1 MIATQT
7 KQHQV
12 GSELNSDMTDVI
24 HEWVPMCLSI
34 QIRQFKRLDNPSQRR
49 RSYNQVKNK
58 QNCRVSSNHKIGK
71 KTYNVPPFESFSM
84 EKLILLIS
92 CQNDQHIEAIIFCK
106 LDHFWAALWT
116 KKIFPSQNRD
126 FENGVIV
133 KISKS

>member
-24 HEWVPMCLSI
+24 HEQVPMCLSI

-71 KTYNVPPFESFSM
+71 KHTMVPP
-84 EKLILLIS
+84 L
-92 CQNDQHIEAIIFCK
+92 N
-106 LDHFWAALWT
+106 HFQW
-116 KKIFPSQNRD
+116 KN
-126 FENGVIV
+126 
-133 KISKS
+133 

>member
-58 QNCRVSSNHKIGK
+58 QNCRVSSNHKMGK
-71 KTYNVPPFESFSM
+71 KHTMVPPLNHFQWKNEYCSSLARTISTLRRSFFANLTTFEPRSG
-84 EKLILLIS
+84 L
-92 CQNDQHIEAIIFCK
+92 
-106 LDHFWAALWT
+106 
-116 KKIFPSQNRD
+116 KKIFLL
-126 FENGVIV
+126 
-133 KISKS
+133 KIAILKMG